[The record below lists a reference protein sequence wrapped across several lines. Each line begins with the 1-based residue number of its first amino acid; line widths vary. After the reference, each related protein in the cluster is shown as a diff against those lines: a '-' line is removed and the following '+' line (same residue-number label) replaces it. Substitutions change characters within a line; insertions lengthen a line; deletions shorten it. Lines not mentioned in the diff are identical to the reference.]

1 MKLICCFGVWRAESA
16 DKRAAEAK
24 VGGGRARIVHPTQAV
39 VLCIPVFV
47 FARIVFFN
55 SCIVICLW
63 QLYILPRQLY
73 FVLLYF
79 SLCTYIFIFLGVILC
94 IYLCVRPFCTLHRQL
109 YFVLLYLYLRTCLL
123 MFSLGYSCVC
133 ENWASRPI
141 NCSCNTCIF
150 VFSTR
155 LFC

>member
-47 FARIVFFN
+47 FARIVYSNSCLFNLFVTNVHPTQAVVLCIPRFVFARIVFFN
-55 SCIVICLW
+55 SCILICLW

-79 SLCTYIFIFLGVILC
+79 SLCTYIFIFFGVILC
-94 IYLCVRPFCTLHRQL
+94 IYLCVSILH
-109 YFVLLYLYLRTCLL
+109 T
-123 MFSLGYSCVC
+123 
-133 ENWASRPI
+133 
-141 NCSCNTCIF
+141 T
-150 VFSTR
+150 
-155 LFC
+155 